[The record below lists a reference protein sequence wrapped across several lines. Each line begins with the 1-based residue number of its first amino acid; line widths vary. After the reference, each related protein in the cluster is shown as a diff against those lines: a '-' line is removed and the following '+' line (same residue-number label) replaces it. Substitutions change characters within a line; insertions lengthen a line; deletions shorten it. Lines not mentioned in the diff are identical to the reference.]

1 VDNPAREAAMTN
13 RPESNDPDPELS
25 DVDALRRAERER
37 KRSSARVRHGST
49 ALIVFAVAVLL
60 ILALASVWIVT
71 QP

>member
-1 VDNPAREAAMTN
+1 MTN
-13 RPESNDPDPELS
+13 RPESNDADPELS
-25 DVDALRRAERER
+25 DIDALRRAERER
-37 KRSSARVRHGST
+37 KRSSGRVRHGTT